1 MPIRVRLLFSTMFLT
16 LFLTAAIPLFT
27 ELSRPKD
34 IWWTPHGMLVPLAQ
48 SSDRVEVY
56 VRGKPLATAIE
67 AGELQIAGEGGSGAL
82 TTSDVAFRFNNWD
95 RVRAERLPLQLVRA
109 SAAGAMACLFLLI
122 LTGRLA
128 YRGERKP

>member
-1 MPIRVRLLFSTMFLT
+1 MPTRIRLLFSTMTLT
-16 LFLTAAIPLFT
+16 LLLTAAIPLFT

-48 SSDRVEVY
+48 STDRVEVY
-56 VRGKPLATAIE
+56 VRGKPIATAIE
-67 AGELQIAGEGGSGAL
+67 AGEVQIAGDGGSGAL
-82 TTSDVAFRFNNWD
+82 STNDVAFRFNNWD

-109 SAAGAMACLFLLI
+109 SACGALACLFLLI

-128 YRGERKP
+128 YRGERGR